1 MYCVLL
7 LGYALMAADRYL
19 FPVLAPDIRRD
30 FGFSLANTGL
40 LSTIFTLGLG
50 IGGLPTG
57 YLLARFPR
65 KAVALTGI
73 AIFSAGTALTAV
85 MTGFWSMLFCLAV
98 TGIGMAM
105 MATVMFAL
113 AASYF
118 ARNRGAAVGSVN
130 FCFGIGTWSGYFLA
144 PILLTIYGSWRV
156 PMIAFGVFGFVMI
169 GLILLTVR
177 SWFTETRGTATARED
192 RGGAATLL
200 NRNSILLTLLSVVYG
215 LVLYGFLG
223 MYPTYLREGLGYSP
237 ETAGFVM
244 SFFGLGALA
253 SIAGGWLGDRVSPR
267 VVLPIAFVCTAVLGY
282 LFFHGSE
289 AVVAKAIMACAYGV
303 IGSAVLYVNLA
314 AYHVKAVRVSL
325 ASRGSGMFVT
335 SLYMSSAVAGYLM
348 GWLANQAGWVT
359 AGQIQISLFSLV
371 AAVLALALRP
381 EEMSS

>member
-7 LGYALMAADRYL
+7 LGYALMAADRFL
-19 FPVLAPDIRRD
+19 FPVLAPDVRRD

-57 YLLARFPR
+57 YLLAHLSR
-65 KAVALTGI
+65 KAVLLTGI
-73 AIFSAGTALTAV
+73 AIFSSGTVLTVV
-85 MTGFWSMLFCLAV
+85 MTGFWSMLFCLAA

-118 ARNRGAAVGSVN
+118 SRNRGAAVGSVN
-130 FCFGIGTWSGYFLA
+130 FCYGIGAITG
-144 PILLTIYGSWRV
+144 PILAGVLRTAYGTWRV
-156 PMIAFGVFGFVMI
+156 PMVVFGLFGFVMI
-169 GLILLTVR
+169 GVIALAVR
-177 SWFTETRGTATARED
+177 SWFTETRGAAAARAD

-200 NRNSILLTLLSVVYG
+200 NRNSVLLTVLSAVYG

-223 MYPTYLREGLGYSP
+223 MYPTYLRESLHYSP

-253 SIAGGWLGDRVSPR
+253 SIAGGWLGDRASPR
-267 VVLPIAFVCTAVLGY
+267 VVLSVAFLCTAVLGY

-289 AVVAKAIMACAYGV
+289 AVVAKAIMTCVYGV

-335 SLYMSSAVAGYLM
+335 SLYMSSAAAGYLM